1 MSHVGLALDAP
12 QSWTVT
18 GAAPETPQLP
28 YMHARAAIIDG
39 RIAYL
44 GSVSLSPDSI
54 TFNRE
59 MGLIFR
65 QPFLVGALEAQ
76 FRSDYHLRTSK
87 F

>member
-1 MSHVGLALDAP
+1 VDVHVSGPD
-12 QSWTVT
+12 
-18 GAAPETPQLP
+18 ETPQLP
-28 YMHARAAIIDG
+28 YMHARAAIVDS

-44 GSVSLSPDSI
+44 GSISLSPDSI

-65 QPFLVGALEAQ
+65 HPFLVGALESQ
-76 FRSDYHLRTSK
+76 FRSDYRLRTSK